1 MRVRLHIIP
10 AGMLDPGDGKPSVD
24 FGDKKTLQRA
34 FEALRDFVA
43 LAYAGGAGVGVPIL
57 VEHGKG
63 LDGVRVGTVTAVELE
78 PDGIY
83 AIADLLPQYE
93 ARFKSGE
100 WRAVSP
106 AIWWGFAGNDG
117 EMYPAA
123 LLEVSFVSVP
133 RIMLG
138 QTPAEALD
146 LSMLS
151 QLGMTVAR
159 GHVTRY
165 SLDIVS
171 SNTPPARGTKML
183 TPEMI
188 AEVRNVITEVITPL
202 LADIEALKAAGAAP
216 AAPVAD
222 PAAVAAPAAAPTT
235 MALPAVT
242 AMSQRMANAPHLAP
256 AADYIARA
264 YAQGIDDGNAFVD
277 TLAKIGGAPQ
287 AVNGTPAPQANGQ
300 PVSMFSQSRAGVSA
314 PQKAKPDDA
323 TIAARANDLRRADER
338 IGAKVKPFA
347 EYRNAAIAALS

>member
-10 AGMLDPGDGKPSVD
+10 AGMLDPGDGKPSID

-63 LDGVRVGTVTAVELE
+63 LDGARVGTVVGIELAT
-78 PDGIY
+78 DGIY
-83 AIADLLPQYE
+83 AVADLLPQYDE
-93 ARFKSGE
+93 RFKSGE

-123 LLEVSFVSVP
+123 VLEVSFVSVP

-165 SLDIVS
+165 SLDLVS
-171 SNTPPARGTKML
+171 SNTPPARGTKMDPAML
-183 TPEMI
+183 EALKGIVAEAI
-188 AEVRNVITEVITPL
+188 APL
-202 LADIEALKAAGAAP
+202 LADIEALKAGAAP
-216 AAPVAD
+216 AVPPVAG
-222 PAAVAAPAAAPTT
+222 AVAAAPATAPTT

-242 AMSQRMANAPHLAP
+242 AMSQRMAAAPHLAP
-256 AADYIARA
+256 AAEDIANA
-264 YAQGIDDGNAFVD
+264 YANSIESGEAFVSR
-277 TLAKIGGAPQ
+277 LLKIGGAPQ

-300 PVSMFSQSRAGVSA
+300 PVSQFSQSRTGAVA
-314 PQKAKPDDA
+314 QKAKADDA
-323 TIAARANDLRRADER
+323 TISAKANDMRRADER
-338 IGAKVKPFA
+338 AGSKVKTFA
-347 EYRNAAIAALS
+347 EYRTAAAAALS

>member
-10 AGMLDPGDGKPSVD
+10 AGVLDPGDGKPSID

-43 LAYAGGAGVGVPIL
+43 LAYAGGQGVGVPIL

-63 LDGVRVGTVTAVELE
+63 LDGARVGTIVGIELAS
-78 PDGIY
+78 DGIY
-83 AIADLLPQYE
+83 AVADLLPQYDE
-93 ARFKSGE
+93 RFKSGE

-123 LLEVSFVSVP
+123 VLEVSFVSVP

-165 SLDIVS
+165 SLDLVS
-171 SNTPPARGTKML
+171 SNPPPARGTKMDPAML
-183 TPEMI
+183 EALKGI
-188 AEVRNVITEVITPL
+188 VAEALAPL
-202 LADIEALKAAGAAP
+202 LADIEALKAGAAP
-216 AAPVAD
+216 AAPVAAVVE
-222 PAAVAAPAAAPTT
+222 PVAPVAAPAPTT
-235 MALPAVT
+235 MGMPAVT
-242 AMSQRMANAPHLAP
+242 AMSQRMAAAPHLAP
-256 AADYIARA
+256 AAEDIANA
-264 YAQGIDDGNAFVD
+264 YAHSIEGGEAFVSR
-277 TLAKIGGAPQ
+277 LLKIGGAPQ
-287 AVNGTPAPQANGQ
+287 AVNGMPAPTANGR
-300 PVSMFSQSRAGVSA
+300 PVTEFSQSRAGAVA
-314 PQKAKPDDA
+314 QKAQRTDDQ
-323 TIAARANDLRRADER
+323 IAARAREIHTAAK
-338 IGAKVKPFA
+338 GALKWG
-347 EYRNAAIAALS
+347 AALDQARGE